1 MKILHCNWSGTLGGA
16 ENFAFQLAKAQ
27 KVAGHDVTIA
37 YMADRLLIGQRAQD
51 SGIKILE
58 CGMKNGYDFFRLVR
72 YFQFMKKEKFNVI
85 HNHTASRLSNAIKF
99 FLPTSVLI
107 SHFHGGSLGNEKWE
121 ESNLLFWDRFSSGLV
136 DRYIACSNHTKK
148 VVMEKCR
155 LPDCRVSVLYD
166 GIDLESFRPVK
177 KKAAIRRE
185 FGLKDSEKIVGT
197 VARLVPQKGI
207 DKFIEVAK
215 RVLME
220 VDNVKFLI
228 VGNGKLRPMLEE
240 KVIKLDLHD
249 KVIFTGS
256 RTDVPDLLSVLDI
269 FLLTSNW
276 EPFGITLLEAMTVG
290 VPIVAFAVDGVLEVV
305 NETCAVL
312 VSPGNIQMMSQETLN
327 LFENKSKQ
335 KKLIQVG
342 LERVKEFDIRKIS
355 RQSTEIYY
363 ESLTEHGYKNKD
375 L

>member
-1 MKILHCNWSGTLGGA
+1 
-16 ENFAFQLAKAQ
+16 
-27 KVAGHDVTIA
+27 
-37 YMADRLLIGQRAQD
+37 MANRLLIGQRAQD
-51 SGIKILE
+51 SGIKIFE
-58 CGMKNGYDFFRLVR
+58 CGMKNGYDFFHLVR
-72 YFQFMKKEKFNVI
+72 YFQFIEKEKFNVI
-85 HNHTASRLSNAIKF
+85 HNHTASRLLNAIKF

-121 ESNLLFWDRFSSGLV
+121 KSSLLFWDRFSSSLV
-136 DRYIACSNHTKK
+136 DHYIACSNHTKK
-148 VVMEKCR
+148 AVMEKCR

-177 KKAAIRRE
+177 RKAAIRRE

-256 RTDVPDLLSVLDI
+256 RTDVPDLLSILDI
-269 FLLTSNW
+269 FLLTSSW
-276 EPFGITLLEAMTVG
+276 EPFGITLLEAMAVG

-305 NETCAVL
+305 NETCTVL

-355 RQSTEIYY
+355 RQFTEIYY
-363 ESLTEHGYKNKD
+363 KSLTEHGHKNKD